1 MLRLGSSIEQLLRIR
16 EEIGWLYGSED
27 LCVLLY
33 SLVKREKPAV
43 VVELGTGLGVS
54 TAWMA
59 AAMKEM
65 GKGTLHTYDNGSHY
79 ISEPSQKFL
88 SGLTEPLASFARLE
102 EGLDGFNAFIHSLMK
117 WVGVEEH
124 VVIHRDDISMKKVVS
139 DDAFQA
145 GVDMVFSDF
154 NHSPESIQ
162 ALLSAFLPVMR
173 ETSSVFIDSASTHR
187 LSYLALERIVEHL
200 NQGRLPAG
208 LAKGLNEDQIQHVE
222 GKVRRSSFRLM
233 HLIETHDRAQNS
245 TAWLRIEP
253 IDIQA
258 AGATFFH

>member
-1 MLRLGSSIEQLLRIR
+1 
-16 EEIGWLYGSED
+16 
-27 LCVLLY
+27 
-33 SLVKREKPAV
+33 
-43 VVELGTGLGVS
+43 
-54 TAWMA
+54 
-59 AAMKEM
+59 
-65 GKGTLHTYDNGSHY
+65 
-79 ISEPSQKFL
+79 
-88 SGLTEPLASFARLE
+88 
-102 EGLDGFNAFIHSLMK
+102 
-117 WVGVEEH
+117 
-124 VVIHRDDISMKKVVS
+124 MKKVVS

-222 GKVRRSSFRLM
+222 GRSGDLRFASCISSKPTIAHR
-233 HLIETHDRAQNS
+233 TAQ
-245 TAWLRIEP
+245 L
-253 IDIQA
+253 
-258 AGATFFH
+258 G